1 MPSINKILLIV
12 QILIII
18 GSGLIAYK
26 VVESFELRHKQ
37 EVADLTFSSIRNEFQ
52 RTLKTSEHIMIN
64 WGNDLKGVNDP
75 SKYCESGVI
84 KTLDNN
90 PLYITYGVGDL
101 KGNILCSKNN
111 APSGFNLNDV
121 TPKYQDMLDHKHFE
135 VTGFGFSTTGNESRV
150 GVGYPL
156 FDEDG
161 NVMAGLFLSI
171 RLSEL
176 NKYFASLTLP
186 PTSEILIADSEGK
199 ILVVYPTNTELL
211 GKQQF
216 SARTLSLLLSGQ
228 SGQLI
233 EVDEKGRNMIY
244 TYEQFKDSGGDSS
257 VGFIMYGIER
267 MDNAIVIPDSMTG
280 LQIFLLSVSL
290 LLLTYVI
297 LINWKILKTSSRN

>member
-1 MPSINKILLIV
+1 MPSINKILLIA
-12 QILIII
+12 QILILI

-37 EVADLTFSSIRNEFQ
+37 EVADLTFSSIKNEFE
-52 RTLKTSEHIMIN
+52 RVLKTSEHIMVN
-64 WGNDLKGVNDP
+64 WGNDLQGVSDP
-75 SKYCESGVI
+75 GEYCESGVI
-84 KTLDNN
+84 EALDNN

-101 KGNILCSKNN
+101 NGNIVCSKNN

-135 VTGFGFSTTGNESRV
+135 VTGFGFSTTGNESRM

-156 FDEDG
+156 LDEDG
-161 NVMAGLFLSI
+161 NAIAGLFLSI

-176 NKYFASLTLP
+176 NTYFASLALP

-216 SARTLSLLLSGQ
+216 SAKTLSLILSGQ

-233 EVDEKGRNMIY
+233 DVDDKGRNMIY
-244 TYEQFKDSGGDSS
+244 TYQQFKDSGGDSNA
-257 VGFIMYGIER
+257 GFIMYGIER
-267 MDNAIVIPDSMTG
+267 MDNTFEIPDEFTG
-280 LQIFLLSVSL
+280 LQIILLTVSL
-290 LLLTYVI
+290 ILLTYVL
-297 LINWKILKTSSRN
+297 LINWNVIMPRAKR